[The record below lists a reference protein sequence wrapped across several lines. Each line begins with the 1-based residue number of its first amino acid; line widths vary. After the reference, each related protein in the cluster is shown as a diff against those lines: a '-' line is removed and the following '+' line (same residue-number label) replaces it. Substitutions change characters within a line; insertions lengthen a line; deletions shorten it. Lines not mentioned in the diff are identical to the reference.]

1 MLTPEI
7 VSLILILGLVGLMI
21 CAVPLGFAA
30 GALATALIYFQFGPG
45 ALGLP
50 LKQVYGMASDY
61 SFAAVPMFIL
71 MASLLEHSTLARDMY
86 SGLQRLAGQI
96 TGGVAIVTLLIAVI
110 LAAMSGIIGGE
121 IVLLGLIA
129 LPQMLRLKYDRNL
142 AIGTILAGG
151 SLGTMIPPSIVLIIY
166 GLVSGVSIQK
176 LFIAT
181 TIPGLMMGSLY
192 LSYILIRCWKNPK
205 LAPPV
210 GPEDR
215 AKMSVKEALKAL
227 VPPIL
232 LIFLIM
238 YCIYGGITSIT
249 EAAVIGV
256 TGALILITIRGE
268 MSFGL
273 LNDGLVQTLRA
284 CGVLLWVTF
293 GVSVLVSVYN
303 LSGGRDFMSDLI
315 LDANLPPLMTIIMMM
330 LLFLVLGTI
339 MDWIGI
345 LLLTMPIFV
354 PIITQLGFDPVWFG
368 VLFCMNMQVAFLSP
382 PFGPAGFY
390 LKSVAPPD
398 ISLMHIYNSVWP
410 FILLQI
416 FAITMLILF
425 PNIALWLPG
434 VLMN

>member
-1 MLTPEI
+1 MLSPAI
-7 VSLILILGLVGLMI
+7 VSLILLFGLIALMA

-30 GALATALIYFQFGPG
+30 GTLAVVLVALQFGPD
-45 ALGLP
+45 ALGIA
-50 LKQVYGMASDY
+50 LKQVYGMATDY

-86 SGLQRLAGQI
+86 TGLQRLTGGV

-166 GLVSGVSIQK
+166 GLVAGVSIQK

-181 TIPGLMMGSLY
+181 TIPGLMLASFY
-192 LSYILIRCWKNPK
+192 LIYIIVRCRINPE

-210 GPEDR
+210 SVEDR
-215 AKMSVKEALKAL
+215 AKMSLVDALKAL
-227 VPPIL
+227 VPPIA
-232 LIFLIM
+232 LIFIIM
-238 YCIYGGITSIT
+238 FCIYGGVTSIT

-256 TGALILITIRGE
+256 VGALLLIALRGE
-268 MSFGL
+268 MSFAL
-273 LNDGLVQTLRA
+273 LNDGMVQTLRA
-284 CGVLLWVTF
+284 CGILLWVTF

-303 LSGGRDFMSDLI
+303 LSGGRDFMSGLI
-315 LDANLPPLMTIIMMM
+315 LGSSLPPLVTIGLMMM
-330 LLFLVLGTI
+330 LFFLLGTI

-354 PIITQLGFDPVWFG
+354 PIVVAFGYDPVWFG

-390 LKSVAPPD
+390 LKSVAPPE
-398 ISLMHIYNSVWP
+398 ITLVHIFSSVWP
-410 FILLQI
+410 FIIIQI
-416 FAITMLILF
+416 IAIAILMTF
-425 PNIALWLPG
+425 PELALWLPRLLVG
-434 VLMN
+434 